1 MEKLHIYDSLSSKLK
16 PFVSIEKG
24 KVGMYVC
31 GPTVYNDVH
40 LGNVR
45 TFLSFDVIFR
55 YLKYLGYKVR
65 YVRNIT
71 DVGHLIDDIDEGED
85 KIAVKA
91 KAENIE
97 PMEVVQRYSIGFH
110 DVMRAFNALPP
121 SIEPTATGHLIEQ
134 IEIIKK
140 LLISGW
146 AYESNGSVYFDI
158 FNYNKNNSYGE
169 LSGRDI
175 NDMLHGSR
183 DLSGQSDKKS
193 PLDFALWKKASS
205 GHIMRWPSPWSIGFP
220 GWHLECSAMSSKYL
234 GDSFDIHGGG
244 MDLKFPHH
252 ECEIAQNIG
261 SSGKKGANNW
271 IHTNMLTLNG
281 KRMSKSTGNTLLP
294 RELLSGDSE
303 HLTRPYTANTA
314 RFFIHQAHYRSI
326 LDFSDD
332 ALQSADKGYKRLIS
346 SRNLLEKR
354 AKNGAKKGSFDVVKW
369 HKSCESTMNNDFNS
383 PQLIANLFEAV
394 KVIQNDSKDS
404 GILGQDGAILLAE
417 KMDLWMHDILGLT
430 NENVSDSDNYKT
442 ALKAAME
449 IVFETRKNARE
460 KKDWIKSD
468 SIREKLL
475 EAGITIKDGADG
487 SDFSISE

>member
-140 LLISGW
+140 T
-146 AYESNGSVYFDI
+146 
-158 FNYNKNNSYGE
+158 
-169 LSGRDI
+169 I
-175 NDMLHGSR
+175 N
-183 DLSGQSDKKS
+183 
-193 PLDFALWKKASS
+193 FW
-205 GHIMRWPSPWSIGFP
+205 
-220 GWHLECSAMSSKYL
+220 
-234 GDSFDIHGGG
+234 
-244 MDLKFPHH
+244 
-252 ECEIAQNIG
+252 
-261 SSGKKGANNW
+261 
-271 IHTNMLTLNG
+271 
-281 KRMSKSTGNTLLP
+281 
-294 RELLSGDSE
+294 
-303 HLTRPYTANTA
+303 
-314 RFFIHQAHYRSI
+314 
-326 LDFSDD
+326 
-332 ALQSADKGYKRLIS
+332 
-346 SRNLLEKR
+346 
-354 AKNGAKKGSFDVVKW
+354 
-369 HKSCESTMNNDFNS
+369 
-383 PQLIANLFEAV
+383 
-394 KVIQNDSKDS
+394 
-404 GILGQDGAILLAE
+404 
-417 KMDLWMHDILGLT
+417 LGLR
-430 NENVSDSDNYKT
+430 
-442 ALKAAME
+442 
-449 IVFETRKNARE
+449 I
-460 KKDWIKSD
+460 
-468 SIREKLL
+468 
-475 EAGITIKDGADG
+475 
-487 SDFSISE
+487 